1 MSTWPGRKRGSRHT
15 EEKDESLI
23 QSATTATELGTQ
35 TPFSSAKG
43 GSDFS
48 TVGYGLNNSTTVHSL
63 ATSDSEKYFNTLS
76 TSDVEGMDTNLEEPA
91 ISPRDDQNRIQL
103 SQLADTINNLA
114 EKQLEISSKRL
125 QARELRI
132 ALKYKREE
140 EGIARAELQK
150 KLYALSAK
158 GVPEDLQAIIPL
170 LERTQS
176 CSDSYLVLEN
186 EYHHVEDQ
194 LGQDEYTLSKMEQKL
209 SSALKRLSTTIDYN
223 DGDNLHS
230 QRSSTSSTAISYV
243 DYPPLLSEYLSRV
256 GDVNILEE
264 RLLDLDRELFD
275 IKEQERL
282 RFGLSI
288 PLGEESR
295 QFLLDYDERQSEI
308 QADLDV
314 AKEDVARLHAKC
326 KEEGIL
332 GGGQGD
338 GQGYDQDIC
347 FSVVELKNISEKDKD
362 PLRVSEFEDN
372 SPFFEPNNAQSV
384 NTTEFVNKWIL
395 HRLRHSAME
404 VLQLK
409 SDPTLQELSQ
419 AGSDSLA
426 FSRLVL
432 SMWYKDDAV
441 ATPPPQTTSASE
453 HHMLSNGSEMPN
465 AKTYKRRG
473 WSSRFSEGGWWKR
486 PSASLINNPRPK
498 SF

>member
-1 MSTWPGRKRGSRHT
+1 
-15 EEKDESLI
+15 
-23 QSATTATELGTQ
+23 
-35 TPFSSAKG
+35 
-43 GSDFS
+43 
-48 TVGYGLNNSTTVHSL
+48 VGYGLNNSTTVHSL

-103 SQLADTINNLA
+103 SQLADTISNLA

-209 SSALKRLSTTIDYN
+209 SSTLKRLSTTIDYN

-295 QFLLDYDERQSEI
+295 QFLVDYDQRQSEI
-308 QADLDV
+308 QAELDM
-314 AKEDVARLHAKC
+314 AKEDVVRLRAKC

-332 GGGQGD
+332 GHGQGGGQG
-338 GQGYDQDIC
+338 GDQDVC
-347 FSVVELKNISEKDKD
+347 FSPVELKNMSQENKD

-372 SPFFEPNNAQSV
+372 SPFFEPNSSQSV

-395 HRLRHSAME
+395 HKLRHSAME
-404 VLQLK
+404 ILQLK
-409 SDPTLQELSQ
+409 SNPTLQELSQ
-419 AGSDSLA
+419 EGRDSLT

-432 SMWYKDDAV
+432 NMWFKDDAV
-441 ATPPPQTTSASE
+441 AIPPPQTTSASE
-453 HHMLSNGSEMPN
+453 YHMLPNGSEIPN
-465 AKTYKRRG
+465 AKTYRRRG
-473 WSSRFSEGGWWKR
+473 WGSRFSEMGWRKR
-486 PSASLINNPRPK
+486 PSFSFIGNPRPK
-498 SF
+498 SS